1 MRSENPRCFPLART
15 LPSRS
20 ALLAFA
26 ILASFAA
33 FLASCA
39 TAPNTFEGAAEDSA
53 DVGESAR
60 TLRYWSAP
68 SGLAVHTV
76 DGAALADAAVPH
88 REKPRL
94 LVVMYH
100 NLVFGRTGSEY
111 NRDIYNFE
119 HDLAYLRTR
128 FRIIGF
134 DDLIDIRAGRKT
146 LDTDA
151 AIITF
156 DDGDLSMYGIAYP
169 LLAEYGIKA
178 TFFIVPTFV
187 GEVGYMGRDH
197 IAEMAAYRH
206 PDGGRL
212 FEFGSHSLT
221 HARLGDL
228 PADALRKELTESRA
242 RIREISGQPVRAL
255 ALPFGSGSD
264 SALVRKLA
272 SEAGFQAI
280 RTSDLAAPEIAKVDL
295 LRIPSLYVDNASTDR
310 FVAAA
315 ERLMGR

>member
-1 MRSENPRCFPLART
+1 MALA
-15 LPSRS
+15 L
-20 ALLAFA
+20 FA
-26 ILASFAA
+26 T
-33 FLASCA
+33 SCA
-39 TAPNTFEGAAEDSA
+39 SAPATDAEA
-53 DVGESAR
+53 DVAESAR
-60 TLRYWSAP
+60 TVRYWSAP

-76 DGAALADAAVPH
+76 DGAALADAAVPR

-119 HDLAYLRTR
+119 HDLAYLRKR

-134 DDLIDIRAGRKT
+134 DDLIGIQAGRIP

-169 LLAEYGIKA
+169 LLSEYGIKA
-178 TFFIVPTFV
+178 TFFIVPEFV

-206 PDGGRL
+206 PEQGRL

-228 PADALRKELTESRA
+228 DADALRKELTESRV
-242 RIREISGQPVRAL
+242 RIRAISGQPVRVL

-264 SALVRKLA
+264 STLVRKLA
-272 SEAGFQAI
+272 AEAGFQAI
-280 RTSDLAAPEIAKVDL
+280 RTSDLAAPEIAAVDL
-295 LRIPSLYVDNASTDR
+295 LKIPAMYVDNASTDR
-310 FVAAA
+310 FTAAVQ
-315 ERLMGR
+315 RLMGR